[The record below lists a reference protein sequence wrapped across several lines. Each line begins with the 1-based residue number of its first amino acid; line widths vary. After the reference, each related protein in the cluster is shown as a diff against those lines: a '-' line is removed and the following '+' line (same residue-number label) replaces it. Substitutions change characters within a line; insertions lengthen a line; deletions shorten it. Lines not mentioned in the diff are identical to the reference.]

1 MKVLDG
7 VDVSRET
14 FERLETF
21 QGLAVKWNKSINLVS
36 KSTID
41 DFWTR
46 HIVDSAQIF
55 SIAPHEPRHWADF
68 GSGGGFPGLV
78 LAILYKEFSPKTRF
92 TLVESDKRKSSFL
105 MTAAFQL
112 GLSVEV
118 KSERIEK
125 IEPLSADVIS
135 ARALAALPDLLAFMD
150 IHAST
155 NAVGL
160 FPKGRT
166 GNEEVDLAK
175 MTWDFDVE
183 SYKSKTNPDAQLFK
197 VMNLQHG

>member
-14 FERLETF
+14 FEKLETF

-46 HIVDSAQIF
+46 HIIDSAQIF
-55 SIAPHEPRHWADF
+55 SIAPQKPRHWADF

-78 LAILYKEFSPKTRF
+78 LAILYKEFSPTTRF

-125 IEPLSADVIS
+125 IEPLNADVIS